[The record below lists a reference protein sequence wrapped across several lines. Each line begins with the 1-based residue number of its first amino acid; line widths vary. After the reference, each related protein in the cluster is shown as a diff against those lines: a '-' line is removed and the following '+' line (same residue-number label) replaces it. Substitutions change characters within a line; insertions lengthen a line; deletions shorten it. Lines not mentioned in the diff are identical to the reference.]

1 MCLLLRFT
9 LNIDPAPAHT
19 QNRIQGFG
27 SAVSSADGAA
37 AAPSLG
43 GGAGGGARMLGFG
56 NPRFEGSGS
65 GGGGGS
71 RPGRV
76 TSPKALYDAAAAAL
90 GGGGAP
96 RRAPFMREEARPAIF
111 MSNLPCGSGLLG
123 YVSSELGATYHGWCL
138 PFGNGSQ
145 RLDH

>member
-1 MCLLLRFT
+1 MVDTQPDLYCMGHLAAYT
-9 LNIDPAPAHT
+9 LKNCVLTTQLYFSTDAAPATT

-27 SAVSSADGAA
+27 SAVSSADSAA
-37 AAPSLG
+37 AASSLG

-65 GGGGGS
+65 SGGGGS

-111 MSNLPCGSGLLG
+111 LSHLACGSGRLG
-123 YVSSELGATYHGWCL
+123 YIM
-138 PFGNGSQ
+138 
-145 RLDH
+145 